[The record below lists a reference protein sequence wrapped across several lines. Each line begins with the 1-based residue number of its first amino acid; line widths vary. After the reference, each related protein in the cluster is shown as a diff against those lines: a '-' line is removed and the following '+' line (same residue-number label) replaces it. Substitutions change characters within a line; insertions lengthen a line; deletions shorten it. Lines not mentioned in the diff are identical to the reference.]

1 MHRGR
6 IRMIKVTRFNREV
19 VYVNSDLIEYLET
32 TPDTIISLTTGEKFM
47 VLETPD
53 QIVDLVVAFERRIH
67 CGPVGEADI
76 RRYAEALKA
85 RSESTDVEQEVD
97 F

>member
-1 MHRGR
+1 
-6 IRMIKVTRFNREV
+6 MIKVTRFNREV
-19 VYVNSDLIEYLET
+19 VYVNADLIEYLET

-67 CGPVGEADI
+67 CSPTGEADV
-76 RRYAEALKA
+76 RRFAEALQA
-85 RSESTDVEQEVD
+85 GPQLADVATEAD
-97 F
+97 L